1 MSNSRRVRY
10 TVHALILAASL
21 AAANPLPAFANETHR
36 FDVTASNN
44 TKAIQEFA
52 AQSDVQILV
61 PAKELEGKRLH
72 EVSGQ
77 FSTDDALNTM
87 LEGTGLSHRYV
98 GERTVA
104 LVKKDTT
111 ASSQNPAS
119 FRNRLH
125 LAQVESS
132 GNAGSS
138 ERPTAATEASVETLE
153 EIVVTANKRVERL
166 QDVPSSVTSLRADRL
181 TETGSVKLED
191 YAARV
196 PGLSVNNL
204 TAGGL
209 QNSVSLRGV
218 TTGPLGSPTVGVF
231 VDDTP
236 LTSSTATNVPDLDP
250 ADLERIEVLR
260 GPQGTLYG
268 GGSMG
273 GLIKYV
279 TRAPDYD
286 RFSTR
291 LQVDGSSVA
300 NGDYGGGARA
310 AMNAPVTDSIA
321 VRASAFARRD
331 PGFIENL
338 QTGQDDVNRIL
349 YDGGRFALGAKLGES
364 FNVRLSAMH
373 QRIRAEGNPVID
385 IDGTTL
391 QPLYGDLQTR
401 RAPGSDNSHNV
412 NDLYD
417 AVITG
422 DLGFADFVSATSWGE
437 NRFESNFDYSPV
449 LSPLI
454 AALFGVDNAGAA
466 VHTTRRVDKFTEEA
480 RLSSKSGQTFT
491 WQLGVYYTHESTD
504 LVQDIRVFD
513 AETGGPLEAAIPP
526 LGSVG
531 GPAKFEEQAVFGN
544 VTYAISE
551 PFDVTVGVRYSSN
564 DQSGSQISSGA
575 LLGESNARLSASGN
589 STTFLINPRYRIA
602 DNLMVYA
609 RVASGYRPGGPNI
622 VVADVP
628 AAFGP
633 DTVVNY
639 ETGIKADL
647 FGGTLS
653 FDAAAFYIDWSDIQ
667 VRQQSA
673 VATTYYINGGQAH
686 SQGVESS
693 VTWRPTAAVSFNGNV
708 SFTEAALDRDLPQ
721 GAALE
726 GARLPDTPRWSG
738 QLSADYTFPIFSNW
752 SSSIGASYRYVG
764 ERFAA
769 LELDPY
775 RLPAYDTFD
784 LRASLQSDRYL
795 LTLFARNVGDER
807 GYISAFRFG
816 SLQQVAIIQPRTV
829 GISAAVNF

>member
-1 MSNSRRVRY
+1 MSNNYRVRH

-21 AAANPLPAFANETHR
+21 VAANPLPAFATELHQ
-36 FDVTASNN
+36 FDITASTN
-44 TKAIQEFA
+44 TLAIQDFA
-52 AQSDVQILV
+52 AQSGVQILA
-61 PAKELEGKRLH
+61 PAKDLEGKKLH
-72 EVSGQ
+72 DVSGQ
-77 FSTDDALNTM
+77 LATDDALNAM
-87 LEGTGLSHRYV
+87 LKGTGLSHRYV

-104 LVKKDTT
+104 LVNENTT
-111 ASSQNPAS
+111 GARQKPAG
-119 FRNRLH
+119 FRNRFR
-125 LAQVESS
+125 LAQVERS
-132 GNAGSS
+132 GNTESD
-138 ERPTAATEASVETLE
+138 ERSTAAAEASVDSLE

-181 TETGSVKLED
+181 SETGLVKLED

-218 TTGPLGSPTVGVF
+218 TTGPLGAPTVGVF

-236 LTSSTATNVPDLDP
+236 LTSSTATNMPDLDP

-279 TRAPDYD
+279 TKAPDYD
-286 RFSTR
+286 RLSAR
-291 LQVDGSSVA
+291 LQLDGSTVA
-300 NGDYGGGARA
+300 NGDYGGGARG

-321 VRASAFARRD
+321 IRASAFVRRD
-331 PGFIENL
+331 PGFIDNL
-338 QTGQDDVNRIL
+338 QTGRDDVNRIL
-349 YDGGRFALGAKLGES
+349 YDGGRFAVGAKLGDS
-364 FNVRLSAMH
+364 WNLRLSAMH

-385 IDGTTL
+385 VDGATL
-391 QPLYGDLQTR
+391 QSVYGDLQTR

-417 AVITG
+417 AQITG

-454 AALFGVDNAGAA
+454 AALYGVDNAGAA
-466 VHTTRRVDKFTEEA
+466 VHSTRRVEKFTEEA
-480 RLSSKSGQTFT
+480 RVSSKSGQPFT
-491 WQLGVYYTHESTD
+491 WQLGVYYTHESTN
-504 LVQDIRVFD
+504 LVQDLRVFD
-513 AETGGPLEAAIPP
+513 AETGGPLEVLSS

-531 GPAKFEEQAVFGN
+531 VPTKFEETAVFGN
-544 VTYAISE
+544 VTYAVTE
-551 PFDVTVGVRYSSN
+551 PFDVTLGLRYSSN
-564 DQSGSQISSGA
+564 DQSGSQISG
-575 LLGESNARLSASGN
+575 GPVFGDSNAPLSASGN

-602 DNLMVYA
+602 DNMMVYV

-633 DTVVNY
+633 DTVINY
-639 ETGIKADL
+639 EAGIKADL
-647 FGGTLS
+647 LDGTLS

-673 VATTYYINGGQAH
+673 VATTYYINGGEAH
-686 SQGVESS
+686 SKGVESS
-693 VTWRPTAAVSFNGNV
+693 VTWRPIAALSFNGNI

-752 SSSIGASYRYVG
+752 TSSIGASYRYVG

-775 RLPAYDTFD
+775 RLPAYETVD
-784 LRASLQSDRYL
+784 LRASLQNDRYL
-795 LTLFARNVGDER
+795 VTLFARNVGDER

-816 SLQQVAIIQPRTV
+816 ALQQVAIIQPRAV